1 MVGIGLENRDT
12 LKGVTPFDS
21 TVLRH
26 LWKTVRMARNE
37 VRTLDQPQG

>member
-26 LWKTVRMARNE
+26 LIPRRCNGC
-37 VRTLDQPQG
+37 TLR

>member
-1 MVGIGLENRDT
+1 MVRSGLENRDT

-26 LWKTVRMARNE
+26 FKEGW
-37 VRTLDQPQG
+37 QSG